1 MINIIYGYKIPY
13 YVYFT
18 FINKICNEYKYL
30 EITDNDTED
39 IEEHKQ
45 FLKLNLRYVIN
56 NRTEDNNFNYH
67 KTIAPE
73 LITAIETCNIIKQ
86 YCNQIRNNY
95 MKTILDQ
102 NIVEDDVIKHVFMS
116 YTNNNNLDT
125 INFKS
130 IDLYEPENE
139 NSNYDMIIGISI
151 NKFESLPFNIFYDDK
166 TISNIRD
173 IVIECF
179 SSEFK
184 DYKCGIVLTNY
195 E

>member
-1 MINIIYGYKIPY
+1 LNKYHLRNFIFKNFFKYKIPH

-30 EITDNDTED
+30 EITENDTED

-56 NRTEDNNFNYH
+56 KRTEDNNFNYH

-73 LITAIETCNIIKQ
+73 LITAIETCNIINQ
-86 YCNQIRNNY
+86 YYNQIRNNY

-102 NIVEDDVIKHVFMS
+102 NIVEDDVINHIFMS

-130 IDLYEPENE
+130 IDQ
-139 NSNYDMIIGISI
+139 
-151 NKFESLPFNIFYDDK
+151 
-166 TISNIRD
+166 
-173 IVIECF
+173 IVIHNK
-179 SSEFK
+179 EFRAEYFLIK
-184 DYKCGIVLTNY
+184 K
-195 E
+195 